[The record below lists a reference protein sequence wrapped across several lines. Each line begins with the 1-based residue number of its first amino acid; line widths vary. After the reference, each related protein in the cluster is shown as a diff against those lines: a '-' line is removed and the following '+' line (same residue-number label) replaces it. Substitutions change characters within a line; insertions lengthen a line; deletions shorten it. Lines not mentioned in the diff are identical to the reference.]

1 MSYRTWGRVNE
12 REPRAFSEKA
22 YRRQSLPAWDASWHA
37 LSVQAR
43 YFFLNEVKGPVK
55 KQAVFSQQP
64 SVSVGKFPPHVLK
77 ELTGAGFVE
86 VQAARSRAFT
96 DRVVTCDGVYD
107 FAARLRSLR
116 RFHLLA
122 ADRPGEFEK
131 YVDATFYGSDLVG
144 VVTGVLR
151 KAGIEDYP
159 RLEEALAR
167 YVTHRRWPDWVARS
181 LKDPVAGHILDALR
195 DAEGPVPLAELAGRL
210 DGGDPDTVRAAVDR
224 LVTHLA
230 LVEDLRPE
238 TWELVVG
245 FLPAVREEILRA
257 SQPRQRPP
265 LVVVEHP
272 REVGPD
278 GSVVV
283 NDLRALLLEVV
294 SEPPRL
300 RQDHALFHKETE
312 RFRAP
317 LEPLA
322 AWLLQ
327 ALRWTDEGRL
337 SHALAW
343 ARALGLV
350 KEVSEGK
357 QLRLHLT
364 PKGQRWLS
372 GGLDE
377 QYAAVYGLL
386 TSPPERHDIY
396 APHLGWFYAG
406 MDPFSSLGPGDTRF
420 LGEPVSVVK
429 VEKGKRPPYYWD
441 AKSEDQEALRNAL
454 DQALTSLEPGIFYRL
469 DSVVSRLAF
478 AEHNPLNRGL
488 APDQV
493 VVYWGTRPVPPLEE
507 QREEAGRLLLD
518 GFVRRRLIPLGCV
531 RAAID
536 GEGRIAVARQTR
548 CDAYFGRQ
556 VSLSGLAPA
565 ATSTTRVV
573 VQPDFSVIVIGLNPA
588 PAAELASFCER
599 TTQGGGQGAMVLKI
613 TRASVVKAV
622 SQGLKPAEI
631 VARLQRHASHEVP
644 ANVQREVGEWSQWV
658 RQVTAATLT
667 VLRCPD
673 RDTADR
679 VMGALKRQAERIN
692 DTLVAIDQK
701 RLTAAERT
709 KLRSHGIIIQD
720 HSEAREGKPKARR
733 RR

>member
-1 MSYRTWGRVNE
+1 MSYRTWGRVNG
-12 REPRAFSEKA
+12 RETRAFSEKA
-22 YRRQSLPAWDASWHA
+22 YRRQPLAAWDARWHA
-37 LSVQAR
+37 LSTQAR

-55 KQAVFSQQP
+55 KQAAYSQQP
-64 SVSVGKFPPHVLK
+64 SVSADRFPPHVLK

-86 VQAARSRAFT
+86 VQTARSRAFT
-96 DRVVTCDGVYD
+96 DRVVACDGAYD

-131 YVDATFYGSDLVG
+131 YVDSTFYGGDLVG

-151 KAGIEDYP
+151 KAGVEDYP

-167 YVTHRRWPDWVARS
+167 YVTHRRWPEWVARS
-181 LKDPVAGHILDALR
+181 LNDPVAGRILDVLR
-195 DAEGPVPLAELAGRL
+195 EAEGPVPLAELAGRL
-210 DGGDPDTVRAAVDR
+210 GGGDPDAVRSAVDK

-238 TWELVVG
+238 TWELMVG

-257 SQPRQRPP
+257 SQPRERPRP
-265 LVVVEHP
+265 VVVEHP
-272 REVGPD
+272 GEVGPD
-278 GSVVV
+278 GSVIV
-283 NDLRALLLEVV
+283 NDLRAVLLEVV

-300 RQDHALFHKETE
+300 RQDHALFHKEIE

-327 ALRWTDEGRL
+327 ALKWSDEGRL
-337 SHALAW
+337 NQALAW

-364 PKGQRWLS
+364 PKGHRWLS

-386 TSPPERHDIY
+386 TSPAARHDLY
-396 APHLGWFYAG
+396 EPHLRYFFAG
-406 MDPFSSLGPGDTRF
+406 LDPFSNLGPGDMRF
-420 LGEPVSVVK
+420 LGEPVSVLK

-441 AKSEDQEALRNAL
+441 ARPEDHEALRKAI
-454 DQALTSLEPGIFYRL
+454 DQALAALRPGVFYRL
-469 DSVVSRLAF
+469 DSVVSHLAF

-493 VVYWGTRPVPPLEE
+493 VVFWATRPVPPLEE

-536 GEGRIAVARQTR
+536 SEGRIAVARQPR
-548 CDAYFGRQ
+548 CDAYFGRE
-556 VSLSGLAPA
+556 VGPSDLAPA
-565 ATSTTRVV
+565 ATAAARVV

-588 PAAELASFCER
+588 PAAELAPFCER
-599 TTQGGGQGAMVLKI
+599 TARGGGQGAMVLKI

-622 SQGLKPAEI
+622 GQGLKPAEI
-631 VARLQRHASHEVP
+631 VARLQRHASNEVP
-644 ANVQREVGEWSQWV
+644 ANVLREVRDWSQWV
-658 RQVTAATLT
+658 RQVTSSTLT

-692 DTLVAIDQK
+692 DTLVAVDQK
-701 RLTAAERT
+701 RLTATERA
-709 KLRSHGIIIQD
+709 KLRSHGVIIQG
-720 HSEAREGKPKARR
+720 HSEARESRPKARR